1 MLAMLSVDSLHLFI
15 ALTPLAL
22 YLVLLGLMNLSR
34 HPKLLTGARDT
45 AVLGLALSGLVAAG
59 PMELF
64 MPEAAA
70 MRFHSYVWAL
80 LGTFYLLCLS
90 LVVLVMRPRIVIY
103 NVSIDQLRPILASVV
118 SELDVEARWAGDSLL
133 LPQLGVQLCLEPS
146 ELLRNA
152 QLVATGPRQS
162 YAGWRRLE
170 LALAAALRS
179 TPGARNPHGYAL
191 VLAGLAIAATVAVSV
206 SHDAQQ
212 MAQLV
217 RNLFREW

>member
-1 MLAMLSVDSLHLFI
+1 MLSVDSLHLFI
-15 ALTPLAL
+15 ALTPLAF
-22 YLVLLGLMNLSR
+22 YFVLLGFLNLSR
-34 HPKLLTGARDT
+34 RPRLVTGARDT

-90 LVVLVMRPRIVIY
+90 LVVLVMRPRIIVY
-103 NVSIDQLRPILASVV
+103 NASLDQLRPVLAQVV
-118 SELDVEARWAGDSLL
+118 SELDDEARWAGDSLV
-133 LPQLGVQLCLEPS
+133 LPQLGIQLCLEPA

-162 YAGWRRLE
+162 LAGWRRLE
-170 LALAAALRS
+170 LALAAALRTS
-179 TPGARNPHGYAL
+179 SGARNPQGYVL
-191 VLAGLAIAATVAVSV
+191 VLAGLALAATVAVSV
-206 SHDAQQ
+206 SHDSQQ
-212 MAQLV
+212 MAQLL
-217 RNLFREW
+217 RALFRE